1 MDWLFAYADPT
12 IDWDY
17 AMITLVVR
25 FIGVF
30 VVMAAVQVAMQSA
43 SRAIQAVES
52 RTARNKAAK
61 AAAAAPAPMMSL
73 DISAI
78 AEGEAALDGRTVAA
92 IGLALSLEAEQKA
105 AAARRR
111 SAAAHPAGAKAS
123 AWGLSA
129 RLRGLR

>member
-1 MDWLFAYADPT
+1 MDWLFTYADPT
-12 IDWDY
+12 IDWNY

-30 VVMAAVQVAMQSA
+30 VVMAVVQIAMQTA
-43 SRAIQAVES
+43 SKGIRIVETRAAQ
-52 RTARNKAAK
+52 KAAGG
-61 AAAAAPAPMMSL
+61 APAVAAPMMSL

-78 AEGEAALDGRTVAA
+78 ADGDAILDGRTVAA
-92 IGLALSLEAEQKA
+92 IGLALSMEAEQKT
-105 AAARRR
+105 AAARRL
-111 SAAAHPAGAKAS
+111 SAASHPSGARAS

>member
-1 MDWLFAYADPT
+1 MDWLFTYADPT

-52 RTARNKAAK
+52 RTARRAVAAT
-61 AAAAAPAPMMSL
+61 AVAAPAPMMSL
-73 DISAI
+73 DVSAI
-78 AEGEAALDGRTVAA
+78 ADGDATLDGRTVAA

-105 AAARRR
+105 SAARRLTA
-111 SAAAHPAGAKAS
+111 SPSPGGQAS
-123 AWGLSA
+123 AWGLSG
-129 RLRGLR
+129 RLRGFR